1 MSQQQ
6 PGNGQASPPER
17 IKRVVANAKSLANQD
32 VALLKQQLSRSAAHG
47 GKAAGAGGATAVML
61 LYVVGFLGLAGG
73 AALQQWFFDWA
84 AWLIVAGVFLLVA
97 LVAALFAKSQ
107 ADKSSEASRIATNQI
122 KEDVE
127 WAKQQIK
134 R

>member
-6 PGNGQASPPER
+6 PAGGEASPPDK
-17 IKRVVANAKSLANQD
+17 IKRIVTNAKSLVNQD
-32 VALLKQQLSRSAAHG
+32 VDLLKQQLSRTAAHG
-47 GKAAGAGGATAVML
+47 GKAAGAGGATAVMM

-97 LVAALFAKSQ
+97 IIAALFAKSQ
-107 ADKSSEASRIATNQI
+107 ADKSSEASRIATQQI